1 MGIHLYRIDDRLIHG
16 QVVVGWGQPLNIRF
30 LVLVDDLVASSDW
43 EKDLY
48 RMAVPPEM
56 EIYFAD
62 VVTAIRNH
70 AQYASDPRPGILITG
85 DISSMQ
91 RLVRE
96 VKAIGTSPGRPRRE
110 ASLRFSHARGRAPAP
125 RPRGRWGRGD
135 GAGRPL
141 GAREAALR
149 SARGRI
155 AMILLEALPIALLGA
170 LLGLDVV
177 SFPQAMVSRPIVAAT
192 LAGSLVGNPPAGLL
206 IGVVLEMIAL
216 DTLPFGASRYPE
228 WGSAAVVG
236 GALFAA
242 QPAGMPGALPAS
254 TLAALLTAS
263 ISGWSMVVLRRTIAG
278 RLERSRDRIEDGSRD
293 ALLSLHLSGMSL
305 DLLRG
310 GLVTLIAMMIFGS
323 LVRAIVAV
331 WGSDSAPSHAVVVV
345 VAATVAGGAL
355 WKVFHSVRWVLW
367 FFFGGLLGWAA
378 LLVTR

>member
-1 MGIHLYRIDDRLIHG
+1 
-16 QVVVGWGQPLNIRF
+16 
-30 LVLVDDLVASSDW
+30 
-43 EKDLY
+43 
-48 RMAVPPEM
+48 
-56 EIYFAD
+56 
-62 VVTAIRNH
+62 
-70 AQYASDPRPGILITG
+70 
-85 DISSMQ
+85 
-91 RLVRE
+91 
-96 VKAIGTSPGRPRRE
+96 
-110 ASLRFSHARGRAPAP
+110 
-125 RPRGRWGRGD
+125 
-135 GAGRPL
+135 
-141 GAREAALR
+141 
-149 SARGRI
+149 
-155 AMILLEALPIALLGA
+155 MILLEALPIALLGA

-263 ISGWSMVVLRRTIAG
+263 ISGWSMVVLRLTIAG
-278 RLERSRDRIEDGSRD
+278 RLERSRDRIEGGSRD